1 MPAAAALQSVAMP
14 NLLVINASGRVTRSI
29 TRHLTHR
36 LTEAWHARVPGGAI
50 VHRDVG
56 TDPPPAVDE
65 PWIAAAFAD
74 PSQRPDVRPLAI
86 SDALI
91 DELDAADVVVLG
103 TPIYNFGMP
112 AQLKAYFD
120 QIIRV
125 GRTFAFDPGEAEPY
139 RPLLRGKPVV
149 IITSAGD
156 GSMNPGGALHHL
168 NFLDPHLEVLLGFI
182 GLTDLRFIRVG
193 YDEFQDA
200 RLKASLAAAERAVDE
215 LAAQLTA
222 GAANKLAS

>member
-1 MPAAAALQSVAMP
+1 MPALR
-14 NLLVINASGRVTRSI
+14 VINTSGRVTRSI
-29 TRHLTHR
+29 TRSLTRR
-36 LTEAWHARVPGGAI
+36 LAEGWRARVPGGT
-50 VHRDVG
+50 VVDRDLG
-56 TDPPPAVDE
+56 RQPPPAVDE
-65 PWIAAAFAD
+65 PWIAAAFAEPPPTD
-74 PSQRPDVRPLAI
+74 AAALRT

-91 DELDAADVVVLG
+91 AELEAADAVVLG
-103 TPIYNFGMP
+103 APVYNFGMP

-120 QIIRV
+120 QIVRV
-125 GRTFAFDPGEAEPY
+125 GRTFAFDAAAAEPY

-200 RLKASLAAAERAVDE
+200 RLTASLAAAERMVDE

-222 GAANKLAS
+222 GAADKLAS